1 MRAFVESTLSDLS
14 HEVSEMS
21 EAKKKKNLSSFHD
34 VREKALK
41 CDLTETLSESSSKK
55 DPLCVYTDIYVDQ

>member
-21 EAKKKKNLSSFHD
+21 EAKKKKKNLSSSHD
-34 VREKALK
+34 VRENL
-41 CDLTETLSESSSKK
+41 
-55 DPLCVYTDIYVDQ
+55 

>member
-21 EAKKKKNLSSFHD
+21 EAKKKIKIFLVLMMS
-34 VREKALK
+34 EKIFK
-41 CDLTETLSESSSKK
+41 M
-55 DPLCVYTDIYVDQ
+55 